1 MSDKVK
7 YWLYQVLDFAF
18 TFGGTAGVILYNYL
32 TPDTSTGYK
41 LTLTGIILVVAVV
54 LFAKAVFEKGYRE
67 KYDTL
72 LQQLAEAT
80 DNESKAAI
88 SEAINKHKTANYIYS
103 RLMLLLPFVIL
114 YVVTWLGATAL
125 SDLHGTVGLIMASM
139 GIGSVFNIIK
149 RPVADRVSLAKITKN
164 KK

>member
-1 MSDKVK
+1 MNDKVK
-7 YWLYQVLDFAF
+7 YWLLQVLDFAF
-18 TFGGTAGVILYNYL
+18 TFGGPAGVILYNYL
-32 TPDTSTGYK
+32 TPTTTAGYK

-54 LFAKAVFEKGYRE
+54 LTAKAIFEKNYRE

-80 DNESKAAI
+80 DAEAKTAI

-125 SDLHGTVGLIMASM
+125 DDLHGAVGLIMGSM
-139 GIGSVFNIIK
+139 AAGSVFNITK
-149 RPVADRVSLAKITKN
+149 RPVAERLSLAKILKN